1 MEIPIYI
8 IKATKAHSKA
18 DVCTILRD
26 ILGPDSIDRFLSI
39 DALEGEKRVFVIVF
53 WRVPLVNEF
62 HEAYTEPGDT
72 LYGKTM
78 PWVIEQLDP
87 YGIFRDGN
95 FPAPHFL
102 RNSKN
107 LIDDELNELGIGGPG
122 EFVYINLPSDEYQ
135 DTYWEMYRDGTY
147 YMPDMAYYNRVRM
160 EPLSVVDRPLHIRND
175 CVDMRELKEIQDK
188 GSPNQ
193 FRRWRDFYIEYP
205 STWPKDL
212 TEVERA
218 TLEKLYDEEYKYN
231 SPWTPE
237 CGRDPTNMAEEQE
250 RRELLQAT
258 PIEREEIYEPP
269 DYALEF
275 HPPPLSRS
283 ITDNIPTRELNSS
296 PFPAQSRG
304 YWVDNHLVYTKDKT
318 VYRKFD

>member
-1 MEIPIYI
+1 MAIPIYI

-39 DALEGEKRVFVIVF
+39 DGLENDKRVFVIAF

-122 EFVYINLPSDEYQ
+122 EFVYVQLPTDEGKELH
-135 DTYWEMYRDGTY
+135 WEMYRDGTY
-147 YMPDMAYYNRVRM
+147 YMPDMTYYNNPHM
-160 EPLSVVDRPLHIRND
+160 EPLSAV
-175 CVDMRELKEIQDK
+175 
-188 GSPNQ
+188 GSPRCTMETPTKLPARSSA
-193 FRRWRDFYIEYP
+193 FHRWRDFYLEYP
-205 STWPKDL
+205 KTWPKDL
-212 TEVERA
+212 TTEEREI
-218 TLEKLYDEEYKYN
+218 LEEDYARLVPHK
-231 SPWTPE
+231 SRWSPE
-237 CGRDPTNMAEEQE
+237 CGRDPTNLAEQQE
-250 RRELLQAT
+250 RLERIEMNKERFDTMTLDDLPKTGITRSVSEIPQRESAWSPLPAH
-258 PIEREEIYEPP
+258 ERIYFT
-269 DYALEF
+269 DHKWMSGIYKWNY
-275 HPPPLSRS
+275 RS
-283 ITDNIPTRELNSS
+283 
-296 PFPAQSRG
+296 
-304 YWVDNHLVYTKDKT
+304 
-318 VYRKFD
+318 FDS

>member
-1 MEIPIYI
+1 MDTLYI
-8 IKATKAHSKA
+8 IKSTTEQTKD
-18 DVCTILRD
+18 DVRKILYD
-26 ILGPDSIDRFLSI
+26 ILGPDSIDRLISI
-39 DALEGEKRVFVIVF
+39 SCERLYVFVVAF
-53 WRVPLVNEF
+53 WRIPSVNLF
-62 HEAYTEPGDT
+62 HDTITEPT
-72 LYGKTM
+72 NYLLGKEL
-78 PWVIEQLDP
+78 PWTIERLDE
-87 YGIFRDGN
+87 YMIFKDGN
-95 FPAPHFL
+95 YPAPHFL

-107 LIDDELNELGIGGPG
+107 LTNDELDELGIGGPG

-250 RRELLQAT
+250 RRDLLQAT
-258 PIEREEIYEPP
+258 PMREEIYEPP

-283 ITDNIPTRELNSS
+283 ITDVPTRDLYSL